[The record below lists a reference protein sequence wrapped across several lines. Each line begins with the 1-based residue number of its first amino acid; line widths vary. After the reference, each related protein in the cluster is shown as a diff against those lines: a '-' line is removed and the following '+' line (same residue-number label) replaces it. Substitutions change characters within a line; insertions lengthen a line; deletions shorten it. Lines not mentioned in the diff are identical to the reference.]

1 MKNVS
6 IPVGVS
12 NFVKIRENGDY
23 YIDKSGLIKEL
34 LKSSAKVTWITRPR
48 RFGKTLNMSML
59 ASFFDIRKNSKALF
73 EGLEITENQNLC
85 NDWMNQYPTLFLTF
99 KDVDG
104 LTFESARDMLRA
116 QIAQICNEHEYLLNS
131 KTVSENDKQTFR
143 QLADMVNGRP
153 DDAMLKISLV
163 LLMRMMQAHYGK
175 QVILLLDEYDVPMA
189 KASAHGY
196 YDQMLEIIRAIM
208 STALKDNSY
217 LQFAVITGCLNL
229 GAEINGIYRSE
240 EYELPAKAVR
250 EMVAN
255 AVVHRSYLDEACV
268 QVCIFDDRLEVLSPV
283 MLYGGLDIAT
293 VKLGKSRC
301 RNEAI
306 AEAFH
311 YMHIIES
318 WGTGIPRLYNR
329 SAEYGLPEPLFEEF
343 GDGIKVT
350 MFRKVSNAPEKV
362 SNAPEKVSNSFER
375 YMQLLKEVQASDKYI
390 KNIEVVYAFYSEDDT
405 PFGQV
410 NIMAWLE
417 CSKSKA
423 TNIMHLMKMAD
434 LIEITK

>member
-1 MKNVS
+1 M
-6 IPVGVS
+6 
-12 NFVKIRENGDY
+12 RENY
-23 YIDKSGLIKEL
+23 EQ
-34 LKSSAKVTWITRPR
+34 V
-48 RFGKTLNMSML
+48 
-59 ASFFDIRKNSKALF
+59 
-73 EGLEITENQNLC
+73 
-85 NDWMNQYPTLFLTF
+85 
-99 KDVDG
+99 
-104 LTFESARDMLRA
+104 
-116 QIAQICNEHEYLLNS
+116 
-131 KTVSENDKQTFR
+131 
-143 QLADMVNGRP
+143 
-153 DDAMLKISLV
+153 DDAY
-163 LLMRMMQAHYGK
+163 HF
-175 QVILLLDEYDVPMA
+175 ILR
-189 KASAHGY
+189 H
-196 YDQMLEIIRAIM
+196 I
-208 STALKDNSY
+208 
-217 LQFAVITGCLNL
+217 NL

-268 QVCIFDDRLEVLSPV
+268 QVCIFDDRLEVLSPG

-293 VKLGKSRC
+293 VKLGKFRC

-434 LIEITK
+434 LIEKVKGHGPGRYQFRKLE